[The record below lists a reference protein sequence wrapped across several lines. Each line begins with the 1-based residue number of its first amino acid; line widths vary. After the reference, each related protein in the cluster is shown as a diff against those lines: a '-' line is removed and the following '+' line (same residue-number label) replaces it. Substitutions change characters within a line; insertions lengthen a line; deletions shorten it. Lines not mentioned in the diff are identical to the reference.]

1 MRPGL
6 TDRRQRTER
15 RLFDVSARLNRA
27 REELDV
33 IEAQFDALAEQAE
46 EAKVRAVVAETPLA
60 VQTWTEAQRHVDRM
74 AHTHEAARRAIVEL
88 ERAQDELIGDLLA

>member
-15 RLFDVSARLNRA
+15 RLFDVSARLDRA
-27 REELDV
+27 HAELEV
-33 IEAQFDALAEQAE
+33 IEAQLDSLAEQAD

-60 VQTWTEAQRHVDRM
+60 QQVWMEAQRHADQM
-74 AHTHEAARRAIVEL
+74 AHTRDAALRAIADL
-88 ERAQDELIGDLLA
+88 ERTQDELFGALLV